1 MTDEQL
7 LKLSGKIDT
16 FLVETAIEN
25 ETPALALSAVILAR
39 LLILNNEAEST
50 QDFKTLLGVVSEAP
64 TIKKTERPLH

>member
-16 FLVETAIEN
+16 FLVEMAIEN

-39 LLILNNEAEST
+39 LLILNAEAESV
-50 QDFKTLLGVVSEAP
+50 QDFKSLLAVVSEAP
-64 TIKKTERPLH
+64 ILKKSEQPLH